1 MKKRIIRL
9 CIGAAVFV
17 GAAAS
22 AFLPLEEAVL
32 QRVRLGLF
40 LTAYLIVGYK
50 VIWKAVRNI
59 AGGKVFDENFLMAV
73 ASAGAFF
80 VGDYPEAVAVMLFY
94 QVGELFEDYAVG
106 RSRKNIADLMNIR
119 PDSASLKV
127 GDEIRQVD
135 PAEVSVGD
143 VILVRP
149 GEKIPLDG
157 RVLEGDSLVDT
168 AALTGESVPREV
180 SCGVEVLS
188 GCINLSGVLTIEVS
202 KPFGESTV
210 SKILDLVEN
219 ATMKK
224 ARTENFITRFA
235 AVYTPVVV
243 IAAVVLAVLPPLV
256 IPGAV
261 FSDWL
266 YRALNFLVVSCPCAL
281 VISVPLSFFGG
292 IGGAS
297 RAGVLV
303 KGSNYLEAMA
313 SAQCVVMDKTGT
325 LTRGVF
331 EVERICPAEGFTKEQ
346 LLECAALAESYS
358 PHPISASLKRA
369 WAGAAE
375 AAGKTGAVAEMD
387 AARTHDVEEISGHGV
402 KAVVDLT
409 DAKIGKE
416 GSVEV
421 AAGNARLMEKL
432 GLEYSQDEI
441 AGTAVH
447 VAIGGRYAGYIVIAD
462 QLKEDAAEAVAALKN
477 RGIRTVMLTGDSKAA
492 GEAAADALGMDQVYA
507 ELLPGDKVAKVE
519 SLLRE
524 LAAETADGAAD
535 SGGKGGGSD
544 SDSSD
549 GDSSDG
555 DSSDGEG
562 GSWDRKGGSKR
573 KGRLVFVGDGINDAP
588 VLARADVGIA
598 MGGLGS
604 DAAIEAADIV
614 IMNDEPSKIALIM
627 DISCRTMAIVRQ
639 NIVFALGVKALVLIL
654 SAVGLANMWAAV
666 FADVG
671 VSMLAILNSFRAM
684 QVKQK

>member
-22 AFLPLEEAVL
+22 AFLPLEDTVL
-32 QRVRLGLF
+32 QRVRLVLF
-40 LTAYLIVGYK
+40 LAAYLIVGYK

-119 PDSASLKV
+119 PDSANLKV

-168 AALTGESVPREV
+168 AALTGESVPREAG
-180 SCGVEVLS
+180 CGSEVLS

-256 IPGAV
+256 IPGAA

-331 EVERICPAEGFTKEQ
+331 EVERICPASGFTREQ

-358 PHPISASLKRA
+358 SHPISASLKRA
-369 WAGAAE
+369 WAGTAE
-375 AAGKTGAVAEMD
+375 KAGRSGEID
-387 AARTHDVEEISGHGV
+387 PARVHDVEEISGHGV
-402 KAVVDLT
+402 KAVVELT
-409 DAKIGKE
+409 EAGT
-416 GSVEV
+416 GQGGAVEV
-421 AAGNARLMEKL
+421 AAGNARLMKMLE
-432 GLEYSQDEI
+432 LEYSRDEI
-441 AGTAVH
+441 AGTTVH

-462 QLKEDAAEAVAALKN
+462 QLKEDAAEAVAALKK

-492 GEAAADALGMDQVYA
+492 GEAAAGALGMDQVYA
-507 ELLPGDKVAKVE
+507 ELLPGDKVHKVE
-519 SLLRE
+519 GLLQE
-524 LAAETADGAAD
+524 LAA
-535 SGGKGGGSD
+535 
-544 SDSSD
+544 D
-549 GDSSDG
+549 GDD
-555 DSSDGEG
+555 DSNRRG
-562 GSWDRKGGSKR
+562 K
-573 KGRLVFVGDGINDAP
+573 LVFVGDGINDAP

-627 DISCRTMAIVRQ
+627 DISRKTMSIVRQ

-654 SAVGLANMWAAV
+654 SAVGLANM
-666 FADVG
+666 
-671 VSMLAILNSFRAM
+671 
-684 QVKQK
+684 

>member
-9 CIGAAVFV
+9 CIGAAVFL

-22 AFLPLEEAVL
+22 AFLPLEDTVL
-32 QRVRLGLF
+32 QRVRLVLF
-40 LTAYLIVGYK
+40 LAAYLIVGYK

-119 PDSASLKV
+119 PDSANLKV

-168 AALTGESVPREV
+168 AALTGESVPREAG
-180 SCGVEVLS
+180 CGSEVLS

-235 AVYTPVVV
+235 AIYTPVVV

-256 IPGAV
+256 IPGAA

-266 YRALNFLVVSCPCAL
+266 YRALSFLVVSCPCAL

-358 PHPISASLKRA
+358 SHPISASLKRA

-375 AAGKTGAVAEMD
+375 KAGRSGEID
-387 AARTHDVEEISGHGV
+387 SARVHDVEEISGHGV
-402 KAVVDLT
+402 KAVVELA
-409 DAKIGKE
+409 DAGTGTGQE
-416 GSVEV
+416 GSLEV
-421 AAGNARLMEKL
+421 AAGNDKLMKLL
-432 GLEYSQDEI
+432 GLIPSDDRI
-441 AGTAVH
+441 TGTAVH
-447 VAIGGRYAGYIVIAD
+447 VAISGRYAGYIVIAD
-462 QLKEDAAEAVAALKN
+462 QLKEDAAEAVRALKKQ
-477 RGIRTVMLTGDSKAA
+477 GIQTVMLTGDSKEA
-492 GEAAADALGMDQVYA
+492 GEAAAASLGLDQVFT
-507 ELLPGDKVAKVE
+507 ELLPGDKVHKVE
-519 SLLRE
+519 GLLQE
-524 LAAETADGAAD
+524 LAA
-535 SGGKGGGSD
+535 GGDGGSV
-544 SDSSD
+544 D
-549 GDSSDG
+549 GD
-555 DSSDGEG
+555 G
-562 GSWDRKGGSKR
+562 GSADVDGGSKR
-573 KGRLVFVGDGINDAP
+573 KGKLVFVGDGINDAP

-627 DISCRTMAIVRQ
+627 DISRKTMSIVRQ

-684 QVKQK
+684 QVK

>member
-9 CIGAAVFV
+9 CIGAAVFL

-32 QRVRLGLF
+32 QRVRLVLF
-40 LTAYLIVGYK
+40 LAAYLIVGYK

-119 PDSASLKV
+119 PDSANLKV

-135 PAEVSVGD
+135 PAVVSVGD

-168 AALTGESVPREV
+168 AALTGESVPREAG
-180 SCGVEVLS
+180 CGSEVLS

-256 IPGAV
+256 IPGAA

-358 PHPISASLKRA
+358 SHPISASLKRA
-369 WAGAAE
+369 WAGTAE
-375 AAGKTGAVAEMD
+375 KAGRSGEID
-387 AARTHDVEEISGHGV
+387 PARVHDVEEISGHGV
-402 KAVVDLT
+402 KAVVELT
-409 DAKIGKE
+409 DAETGQDA
-416 GSVEV
+416 SVEV
-421 AAGNARLMEKL
+421 AAGNARLMKML
-432 GLEYSQDEI
+432 GLEYSRDEI
-441 AGTAVH
+441 AGTTVH
-447 VAIGGRYAGYIVIAD
+447 VSIGGRYAGYIVIAD
-462 QLKEDAAEAVAALKN
+462 QLKEDAAEAVAALKK
-477 RGIRTVMLTGDSKAA
+477 RGIRTVMLTGDSKTA
-492 GEAAADALGMDQVYA
+492 GEAAANALGMDQVYT
-507 ELLPGDKVAKVE
+507 ELLPGDKVHKVE
-519 SLLRE
+519 ALLQE
-524 LAAETADGAAD
+524 LAADDADGD
-535 SGGKGGGSD
+535 
-544 SDSSD
+544 D
-549 GDSSDG
+549 GA
-555 DSSDGEG
+555 
-562 GSWDRKGGSKR
+562 KR

-627 DISCRTMAIVRQ
+627 DISRKTMAIVRQ

>member
-1 MKKRIIRL
+1 MKKRIVRL
-9 CIGAAVFV
+9 CIGAAVFA
-17 GAAAS
+17 GAVVS
-22 AFLPLEEAVL
+22 AFLPLENAVL
-32 QRVRLGLF
+32 QWVRLVLF
-40 LTAYLIVGYK
+40 LAAYLIVGYK

-73 ASAGAFF
+73 ASIGAFF

-119 PDSASLKV
+119 PDSANLKV

-168 AALTGESVPREV
+168 AALTGESVPREAG
-180 SCGVEVLS
+180 CGTEVLS

-235 AVYTPVVV
+235 VVYTPVVV

-256 IPGAV
+256 IPGAA

-358 PHPISASLKRA
+358 SHPISASLKRA
-369 WAGAAE
+369 WEAAAE
-375 AAGKTGAVAEMD
+375 KVGRSGEID
-387 AARTHDVEEISGHGV
+387 SARVHDVEEISGHGV
-402 KAVVDLT
+402 KAAVDLAGAGT
-409 DAKIGKE
+409 GTGQE
-416 GSVEV
+416 GSLEV
-421 AAGNARLMEKL
+421 AAGNDKLMKMMQL
-432 GLEYSQDEI
+432 TPSADEI

-447 VAIGGRYAGYIVIAD
+447 VAIGGRYAGYIIIAD
-462 QLKEDAAEAVAALKN
+462 QLKEDAAEAVAALKK
-477 RGIRTVMLTGDSKAA
+477 RRIRTVMLTGDSKAA
-492 GEAAADALGMDQVYA
+492 GEAAASVLGIDQAYT
-507 ELLPGDKVAKVE
+507 ELLPGDKVDKVE
-519 SLLRE
+519 ELLQE
-524 LAAETADGAAD
+524 LDAECADGAVNEAD
-535 SGGKGGGSD
+535 GAVNEADGSA
-544 SDSSD
+544 D
-549 GDSSDG
+549 GDG
-555 DSSDGEG
+555 A
-562 GSWDRKGGSKR
+562 KR
-573 KGRLVFVGDGINDAP
+573 KGKLVFVGDGINDAP

-627 DISCRTMAIVRQ
+627 DISRRTMSIVRQ
-639 NIVFALGVKALVLIL
+639 NIVFALGIKALVLVL

>member
-1 MKKRIIRL
+1 MKKRIVRL
-9 CIGAAVFV
+9 CIGAVVFAGAVV
-17 GAAAS
+17 S
-22 AFLPLEEAVL
+22 AFLPLENAVL
-32 QRVRLGLF
+32 QWVRLVLF
-40 LTAYLIVGYK
+40 LAAYLIVGYK

-73 ASAGAFF
+73 ASIGAFF

-119 PDSASLKV
+119 PDSANLKV

-168 AALTGESVPREV
+168 AALTGESVPRGTG
-180 SCGVEVLS
+180 CGTEVLS

-256 IPGAV
+256 IPGAA
-261 FSDWL
+261 FSEWL

-358 PHPISASLKRA
+358 SHPISASLKRA
-369 WAGAAE
+369 WEAAAE
-375 AAGKTGAVAEMD
+375 KVGRSGEID
-387 AARTHDVEEISGHGV
+387 SARVHDVEEISGHGV
-402 KAVVDLT
+402 KAAVDLA
-409 DAKIGKE
+409 DAGTGTGQE
-416 GSVEV
+416 GSLEV
-421 AAGNARLMEKL
+421 AAGNDKLMKMMQL
-432 GLEYSQDEI
+432 TPSADEI

-447 VAIGGRYAGYIVIAD
+447 VAIGGRYAGYIIIAD
-462 QLKEDAAEAVAALKN
+462 QLKEDAAEAVAALKK
-477 RGIRTVMLTGDSKAA
+477 RRIRTVMLTGDSKAA
-492 GEAAADALGMDQVYA
+492 GEAAASVLGIDQVYT
-507 ELLPGDKVAKVE
+507 ELLPGDKVDKVE
-519 SLLRE
+519 ELLQE
-524 LAAETADGAAD
+524 LDAECADGAVNEAD
-535 SGGKGGGSD
+535 GSA
-544 SDSSD
+544 D
-549 GDSSDG
+549 GDG
-555 DSSDGEG
+555 A
-562 GSWDRKGGSKR
+562 KR
-573 KGRLVFVGDGINDAP
+573 KGKLAFVGDGINDAP

-627 DISCRTMAIVRQ
+627 DISRKTMSIVRQ
-639 NIVFALGVKALVLIL
+639 NIVFALGIKALVLVL

-684 QVKQK
+684 QVK

>member
-9 CIGAAVFV
+9 CIGAAVFL

-22 AFLPLEEAVL
+22 AFLPLEDGVL
-32 QRVRLGLF
+32 QWVRLALF
-40 LTAYLIVGYK
+40 LAAYLIVGYK

-59 AGGKVFDENFLMAV
+59 VRGKVFDENFLMAV
-73 ASAGAFF
+73 ASVGAFF
-80 VGDYPEAVAVMLFY
+80 VGEYPEAVAVMLFY

-106 RSRKNIADLMNIR
+106 RSRKNIANLMNIR
-119 PDSASLKV
+119 PDSANLKV

-180 SCGVEVLS
+180 SCGGEVLS
-188 GCINLSGVLTIEVS
+188 GCINLSGVLTVEVS

-210 SKILDLVEN
+210 SKVLDLVEN

-224 ARTENFITRFA
+224 AKTENFITRFA

-243 IAAVVLAVLPPLV
+243 LAAVVLAVLPPLV
-256 IPGAV
+256 IPGAA

-331 EVERICPAEGFTKEQ
+331 EVERICPADGFTKEQ
-346 LLECAALAESYS
+346 LLECAALVESYS
-358 PHPISASLKRA
+358 SHPISASLKRA
-369 WAGAAE
+369 WSGE
-375 AAGKTGAVAEMD
+375 ID
-387 AARTHDVEEISGHGV
+387 PARVRDVEEISGHGV

-409 DAKIGKE
+409 DAGTGQG

-421 AAGNARLMEKL
+421 AAGNTRLMKML
-432 GLEYSQDEI
+432 GLEYSKDEI

-462 QLKEDAAEAVAALKN
+462 QLKGDAVEAVAALKG
-477 RGIRTVMLTGDSKAA
+477 RGIHTVMLTGDSRAA
-492 GEAAADALGMDQVYA
+492 GEAAANALGMDQVYA
-507 ELLPGDKVAKVE
+507 ELLPGDKVHKVE
-519 SLLRE
+519 GLLQE
-524 LAAETADGAAD
+524 LAAATADGAV
-535 SGGKGGGSD
+535 
-544 SDSSD
+544 
-549 GDSSDG
+549 
-555 DSSDGEG
+555 DGEG
-562 GSWDRKGGSKR
+562 GSADSDGGAKR
-573 KGRLVFVGDGINDAP
+573 KGKLVFVGDGINDAP

-627 DISCRTMAIVRQ
+627 DISRKTMSIVRQ